1 MWSPYG
7 VQLPAT
13 LIEPWT
19 AKIALAANDAAQGA
33 VGRGHRQSHGR
44 PLADHTDAVTGV
56 AFSLDGRLLATASAD
71 RTVRL

>member
-1 MWSPYG
+1 
-7 VQLPAT
+7 
-13 LIEPWT
+13 
-19 AKIALAANDAAQGA
+19 